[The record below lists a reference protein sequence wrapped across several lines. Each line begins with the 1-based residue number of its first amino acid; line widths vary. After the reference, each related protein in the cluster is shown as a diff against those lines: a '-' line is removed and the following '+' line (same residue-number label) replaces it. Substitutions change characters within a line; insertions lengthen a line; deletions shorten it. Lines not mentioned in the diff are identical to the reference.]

1 VTAGNDEWVATSCTL
16 PLVDRPLRLAE
27 FDELFATGLR
37 GQERL
42 SKTALRWRLR
52 PGAESTARD
61 LTAREQQCCSF
72 FSFTIVRD
80 DDVVQ
85 LDVRVPPAHVPVL
98 DALAQRAAIRMH
110 S

>member
-1 VTAGNDEWVATSCTL
+1 VTASNDDWVATSCTL

-27 FDELFATGLR
+27 FDELFAGLR

-42 SKTALRWRLR
+42 SRTALRWQLR

-61 LTAREQQCCSF
+61 LTARERQCCSF

-80 DDVVQ
+80 GDVVQ
-85 LDVRVPPAHVPVL
+85 LEVQVPPTQVHVL
-98 DALAQRAAIRMH
+98 DALAQRATTRMH